1 MVITGRKPRN
11 ERLVNI
17 MSVIAR
23 KRKESK
29 FKVLD
34 NAENLKRAMI
44 RLRQENYGIHDIFE
58 PVRQPY
64 RIAGKERNSQQYFL
78 FLKDRANKI
87 SEMTD
92 RLIFLINQANSIY
105 PTTLHE
111 LEKRRDI
118 QNDAIG
124 CCTFI
129 LNQMQTI
136 NDIYDIDLNLFCEC
150 LDLLDEQLR
159 LLKRWRQSDN
169 KIRHKLEGDR

>member
-1 MVITGRKPRN
+1 M
-11 ERLVNI
+11 VNI

-23 KRKESK
+23 KRKESR

-44 RLRQENYGIHDIFE
+44 RLHQENYGIKDIYE

-78 FLKDRANKI
+78 FLHNRIETI
-87 SEMTD
+87 SEMTN

-111 LEKRRDI
+111 LERRRDI
-118 QNDAIG
+118 QTDAIS
-124 CCTFI
+124 CCNFI

-150 LDLLDEQLR
+150 VNLLDEELR

-169 KIRHKLEGDR
+169 KRRHKLEGSY